1 MLFQRKTQTLEA
13 GADEFGVE
21 NGGQC
26 LAFSAT
32 QWEDAVLR
40 TLDPP
45 ELRFSPVQFKPP
57 RGRTVLPSS
66 RRTAH
71 VCDSSSLKWRVHD
84 ATLISSWAK
93 KSSFCVLKDAV
104 HDHDLLTPLMQII
117 LVDAQTIEPGL
128 FEAHGGGEAGT

>member
-40 TLDPP
+40 TLDP
-45 ELRFSPVQFKPP
+45 
-57 RGRTVLPSS
+57 PSS